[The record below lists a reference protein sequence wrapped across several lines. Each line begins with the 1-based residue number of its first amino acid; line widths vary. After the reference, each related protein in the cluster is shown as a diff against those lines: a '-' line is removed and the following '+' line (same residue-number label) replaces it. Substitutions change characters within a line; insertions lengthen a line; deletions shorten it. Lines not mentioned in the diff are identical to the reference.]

1 MPGTDDKV
9 LALLE
14 EMNGSRSDKLDLS
27 DYNRGRIK
35 DKVGYSTS
43 PEDTVKV
50 LREIFDWRL
59 KDWEY
64 DEMLKKLGW

>member
-9 LALLE
+9 FSLLE

-27 DYNRGRIK
+27 DFTRDRIK
-35 DKVGYSTS
+35 SKIGYSTS
-43 PEDTVKV
+43 PEDAVKV
-50 LREIFDWRL
+50 LQEVFEWRL

-64 DEMLKKLGW
+64 DEIKTKLGW

>member
-9 LALLE
+9 FALLE

-64 DEMLKKLGW
+64 DEILKKLGW